1 MDFMGGLVSGW
12 CTSGR
17 SKWGKA
23 GTEGYYPSATGK
35 IVPPFM
41 FIARAG
47 E

>member
-1 MDFMGGLVSGW
+1 MDFMGGYP
-12 CTSGR
+12 
-17 SKWGKA
+17 A
-23 GTEGYYPSATGK
+23 GVYPAESHGVNREEEGYYPSVTGK